1 VKRLAV
7 LIGFLVV
14 AGMAGAAGKPGSL
27 PSFRAAR
34 GFDTSAKAA
43 QSVALGD
50 LNGDGKLDVVA
61 AHGAESPRELR
72 PLRAVSVLLGRGD
85 GRFGPSH
92 AFPTG
97 KAGDELGAWSIAM
110 GDLNGDGKPDV
121 ATGNIGANSVSVLV
135 NGGHGT
141 FEPPVNYPL
150 GREPW
155 DIAAADLNRD
165 GKLDIATGNPNTV
178 SVLLNNGDGA
188 FGDTHEYPAGRST
201 WAFAVGDLN
210 GDGRADI
217 ATANHGRSSTSVL
230 INRGDGSF
238 DAPVVYPTGPGPRTI
253 TIGDLNQDGKADVVT
268 GNGSSDP
275 NGNIEFLDGISVFLG
290 KGDGTLRPKREYRP
304 RSDTYSGLYFVSVR
318 IGDVNGDRKPDL
330 VTGNGS
336 DDWAM
341 SVFVNGGKG
350 TFRKHFDYGWIGPT
364 GSGVGLGSEAVA
376 LGDLNRDHKL
386 DVVEPTWDEVS
397 VFINAP
403 GLCTVPL
410 VEELKLSVARKRLA
424 ERNCRVGK
432 IRWRR
437 GGVAGYVSSQ
447 RPYAGAV
454 LPKGSKVNLVV
465 STGGRS

>member
-1 VKRLAV
+1 MRRLAA

-14 AGMAGAAGKPGSL
+14 AGMAGAAGKPGSV
-27 PSFRAAR
+27 PSFRAPR

-50 LNGDGKLDVVA
+50 LNGDGKLDVVV
-61 AHGAESPRELR
+61 AHGAEFPRELR

-141 FEPPVNYPL
+141 FESPVNYSL
-150 GREPW
+150 GREPD
-155 DIAAADLNRD
+155 DIATADLNGD

-178 SVLLNNGDGA
+178 SVLLNNGDGT

-210 GDGRADI
+210 GDGRPDI
-217 ATANHGRSSTSVL
+217 ATSDHGRSSTSVL
-230 INRGDGSF
+230 INRRDGSF

-253 TIGDLNQDGKADVVT
+253 TIGDLNGDRKADVVT

-275 NGNIEFLDGISVFLG
+275 KGNLDWIDGISILLG
-290 KGDGTLRPKREYRP
+290 RGDGTLRPKRDYRP
-304 RSDTYSGLYFVSVR
+304 RSDQYSGRQFISVR

-350 TFRKHFDYGWIGPT
+350 TLRKHFDHGWNGFT

-386 DVVEPTWDEVS
+386 DVVEASWDEVS

-403 GLCTVPL
+403 GLCTVQD
-410 VEELKLSVARKRLA
+410 VVSLKLSVARKRLA
-424 ERNCRVGK
+424 ERNCRIGK

-437 GGVAGYVSSQ
+437 GGVAGLVLSQ
-447 RPYAGAV
+447 KPFTGAV
-454 LPKGSKVNLVV
+454 LPKGGKVNLVV
-465 STGGRS
+465 SAGGKS